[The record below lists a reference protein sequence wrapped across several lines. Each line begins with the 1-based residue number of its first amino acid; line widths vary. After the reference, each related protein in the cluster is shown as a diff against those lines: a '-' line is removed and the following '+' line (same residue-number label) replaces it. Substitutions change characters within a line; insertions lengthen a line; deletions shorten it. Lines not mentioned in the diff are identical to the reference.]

1 MSQLA
6 HPDVASL
13 VDVLDTVGQKY
24 RVQRLLRGL
33 VLLVTVASV
42 ASLAAGLIAHVAGAG
57 KMALATLIGWIAV
70 LSLATLWWVVGPLLL
85 RPKLEWVARLVER
98 RVDGLHNGLTNAL
111 LLAGRADVQS
121 SPFTPLIYS
130 EIRQR
135 ADESP
140 IQQAVRMREILPMA
154 WRCGAVTLGTLVVGL
169 LMWNQVSHGWK
180 QMFAPSAFVPQTAS
194 VELTSIRPGDTTLI
208 RGQPLEVLVELS
220 IPTVEGKS
228 EPAPTVT
235 LFVEPAIEGKSRLEL
250 PMVAPERFA
259 ARFEHVDESV
269 RYRIEAGGT
278 QSRWFEVKVI
288 NQIKLASLV
297 LSVTPPTYTR
307 QPAQRV
313 EVNLA
318 SPQAVSAPMGSHV
331 EMVAQIDTPVS
342 GASLQLAED
351 APLKLN
357 RESEGKQYRGGF
369 TLDRDV
375 PLSILLVDGSG
386 QIIARLPDPPVDL
399 RAAPDAAPSITLK
412 WPTQDLDVPTDAELT
427 IKADLRDDIGLSG
440 ARVLMSAS
448 PDAPLEIVNHATLS
462 SQASY
467 ELAYK
472 LSLKPEQRVHNA
484 VVRVQVEAIDNRS
497 LGEGKGPQTTQ
508 SPVYALRFRDAKEIA
523 RDAQTNLDKLREEL
537 RAMLKTQQELH
548 TVTVALNAFKNMTPV
563 TNGQAGLQKRM
574 LDFAE
579 SFKFSV
585 ADADVQKTLLMLARN
600 PAQEAVDLARSL
612 GVEPDAREQVKTHLA
627 LQSKQRVI
635 IRTLE
640 SLLAMLVGSPELL
653 DQKTVKGGDLP
664 SQKESM
670 EKLKA
675 ALEEYM
681 KQQQKL
687 LDQTAPLAKKP
698 VDDFS
703 DADRKKLEE
712 LAMSQEK
719 LDQFMQEKIADFS
732 KLAEQDMANASLLK
746 ELLEVYSEVTMAK
759 DALKKKETEIAV
771 AAEEM
776 GVELAKEITSNLEKW
791 LVDEPDRIK
800 WDQED
805 PLTKMDVPMAELP
818 NELEDMIGELMEE
831 QEDLLEEAEDTN
843 ANWTDSLD
851 KGAGWDAMDGPIANM
866 SAKGVTGN
874 TQPNNNEMGGRAGEG
889 RSGKSQGEF
898 VEETAT
904 GKGGRM
910 TPTRLDPTPF
920 QQGQI
925 KDDSK
930 DPVGGATG
938 GGKLSGQGGAGLE
951 GPVPPGLDKEMQ
963 RLAQKQAQLRNAAE
977 RLNLQYQLGK
987 YDNFKLLQSIA
998 IMRRVEAD
1006 LQANRYQNVL
1016 RRKDVLLESME
1027 TSKMLVGGE
1036 IHVQHDTTP
1045 QLSTKMEDQIH
1056 DAMKGDLPPAWSD
1069 ALKTYYEK
1077 LGRQ

>member
-33 VLLVTVASV
+33 MLMVTVV
-42 ASLAAGLIAHVAGAG
+42 TLTSLIAGLLAHLAGPGRVTSLVRAG
-57 KMALATLIGWIAV
+57 WAVIVALAGVWWI
-70 LSLATLWWVVGPLLL
+70 VVPLLM
-85 RPKLEWVARLVER
+85 RPRLEWVARLVER

-111 LLAGRADVQS
+111 LLASREDVQS

-135 ADESP
+135 AEESP
-140 IQQAVRMREILPMA
+140 IQRAVRIGELLPLA
-154 WRCGAVTLGTLVVGL
+154 WRCGAITLGALVVGA
-169 LMWNQVSHGWK
+169 LMWNQLSQGWK
-180 QMFAPSAFVPQTAS
+180 QMFAPYEFVPQTSS
-194 VELTSIRPGDTTLI
+194 VQITSIHPGDTTLI
-208 RGQPLEVLVELS
+208 RGQPLEVLVEVS
-220 IPTVEGKS
+220 VPTTEGKP
-228 EPAPTVT
+228 ETTPTVT
-235 LFVEPAIEGKSRLEL
+235 LFVEPMVDGKPRIEL
-250 PMVAPERFA
+250 PAVAPDRYA
-259 ARFEHVDESV
+259 ARFEHVDESI
-269 RYRIEAGGT
+269 RYRVEADGT
-278 QSRWFEVKVI
+278 QSRWFDVKVI
-288 NQIKLASLV
+288 NQIKLTHLA
-297 LSVTPPTYTR
+297 LSITPPTYTK
-307 QPAQRV
+307 QKGQKLD
-313 EVNLA
+313 VNLA
-318 SPQAVSAPMGSHV
+318 APQPVSAPMGSTV
-331 EMVAQIDTPVS
+331 EVVAQVDTPVS
-342 GASLQLAED
+342 GASLQLAD
-351 APLKLN
+351 AAPAKMT
-357 RESEGKQYRGGF
+357 RESDGTRYRGTF
-369 TLDRDV
+369 VLDRDA

-386 QIIARLPDPPVDL
+386 QIIARLPDPAVDL
-399 RAAPDAAPSITLK
+399 RATPDTAPAITMK
-412 WPTQDLDVPTDAELT
+412 WPTQDTSAALDADLT

-440 ARVLMSAS
+440 ARVLLSTSA
-448 PDAPLEIVNHATLS
+448 DAPLEIVHTTPLS
-462 SQASY
+462 DQPTY

-472 LSLKPEQRVHNA
+472 LALKPEQRAHNA
-484 VVRVQVEAIDNRS
+484 TVRVQIEATDNRS

-508 SPVYALRFRDAKEIA
+508 SQIYEIRFRDAREIA
-523 RDAQTNLDKLREEL
+523 KDAKENADKLREAL
-537 RAMLKTQQELH
+537 RAMLKQQQDLH
-548 TVTVALNAFKNMTPV
+548 TTTVALNAFKNMKPIV
-563 TNGQAGLQKRM
+563 DGQTDLQKRM
-574 LDFAE
+574 LDVAE
-579 SFKFSV
+579 HFKFST

-600 PAQEAVDLARSL
+600 TAQEAVDLATSL
-612 GVEPDAREQVKTHLA
+612 GLEPDTKQQAKTHLT

-640 SLLAMLVGSPELL
+640 SLLAMLSTSPELL
-653 DQKTVKGGDLP
+653 DQKTVKAGDLP

-703 DADRKKLEE
+703 EKDKKALEE

-759 DALKKKETEIAV
+759 DALNKKETEIAV
-771 AAEEM
+771 SAEEM

-805 PLTKMDVPMAELP
+805 PLTKTDVPMAELP

-831 QEDLLEEAEDTN
+831 QEDILEEAEDTN

-851 KGAGWDAMDGPIANM
+851 KGAGWDAADGPIANM

-987 YDNFKLLQSIA
+987 YDNFKLTQAIA
-998 IMRRVEAD
+998 IMRRVESD
-1006 LQANRYQNVL
+1006 LNSNRYQNVL

-1036 IHVQHDTTP
+1036 VHVQRDTSPT
-1045 QLSTKMEDQIH
+1045 LSTKMEDQIH